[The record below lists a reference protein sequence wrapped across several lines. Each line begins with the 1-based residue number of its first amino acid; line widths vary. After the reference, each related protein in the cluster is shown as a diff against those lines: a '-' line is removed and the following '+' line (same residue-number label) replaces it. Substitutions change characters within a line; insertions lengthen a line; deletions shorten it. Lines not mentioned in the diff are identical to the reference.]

1 MPSKSTAQ
9 ARLMAASAHNP
20 AFAKK
25 VGVPPAVAKDFNQ
38 ADKGGS
44 LLHKAMV
51 ERAKSAQKK
60 DTKTPFNKG

>member
-1 MPSKSTAQ
+1 MPSKSTSQ

-20 AFAKK
+20 QFAAK
-25 VGVPPAVAKDFNQ
+25 VGMPMSVAKDFNQ

-51 ERAKSAQKK
+51 ERARSAQKK